1 MNTIKRSELPAIGAA
16 LAAGFFAGLV
26 AFNGDHYAIIV
37 APKAEGETDGEWGE
51 YGTRIDGADSCFD
64 GLANSIAIADA
75 GSPIAKLM
83 RDLRIGGFDDWYL
96 PSRDELEI
104 CYRNLKPTTTKN
116 WCSFRDGDNASSV
129 PVSYPYTK
137 ESPQQTGVELFQDSS
152 AEAFESLAYWSSTQY
167 SADRAFCQGF
177 VDGFQSYDGKL
188 LALRARAV
196 RRLLVIE

>member
-1 MNTIKRSELPAIGAA
+1 MNTIKRSELPPIGAA

-37 APKAEGETDGEWGE
+37 SPKAEGEIEDAWGD
-51 YGTRIDGADSCFD
+51 YGSRIDGADSCFD
-64 GLANSIAIADA
+64 GLANSNAMLNTSHLANLIR
-75 GSPIAKLM
+75 G
-83 RDLRIGGFDDWYL
+83 LRIGGLDDWYL

-137 ESPQQTGVELFQDSS
+137 ESPLQTSVELFQENG
-152 AEAFESLAYWSSTQY
+152 AEAFENLAYWSSTQY
-167 SADRAFCQGF
+167 SADGAFCQDF
-177 VDGFQSYDGKL
+177 DGGSQGYLGKYY
-188 LALRARAV
+188 ALRARAV
-196 RRLLVIE
+196 RRVLVIE

>member
-1 MNTIKRSELPAIGAA
+1 MNTIKRSELPAVGAA

-37 APKAEGETDGEWGE
+37 APKAEGETEGEWGE

-64 GLANSIAIADA
+64 GLANSIAMADA
-75 GSPIAKLM
+75 DSQIANFM

-104 CYRNLKPTTTKN
+104 CYRNLKPTATKN

-129 PVSYPYTK
+129 PVSYPYAK
-137 ESPQQTGVELFQDSS
+137 ESPLQTSVELFQDSS
-152 AEAFESLAYWSSTQY
+152 VEAFDGVWHWSSTQY
-167 SADRAFCQGF
+167 SADYAFCQGF
-177 VDGFQSYDGKL
+177 DDGIQGYYGKND
-188 LALRARAV
+188 ALRARAV